1 MARYSVNN
9 YTVENLLS
17 SLGDPVNTVIA
28 ISPASGGGYLQSI
41 TLQTLR
47 IPPC

>member
-17 SLGDPVNTVIA
+17 SLGDPVNTDKP
-28 ISPASGGGYLQSI
+28 ISPAAGGGYCHNYEAYLPALEI
-41 TLQTLR
+41 L
-47 IPPC
+47 

>member
-17 SLGDPVNTVIA
+17 GFGNLVNTVIA
-28 ISPASGGGYLQSI
+28 ISPAAGGGYCYHL
-41 TLQTLR
+41 
-47 IPPC
+47 